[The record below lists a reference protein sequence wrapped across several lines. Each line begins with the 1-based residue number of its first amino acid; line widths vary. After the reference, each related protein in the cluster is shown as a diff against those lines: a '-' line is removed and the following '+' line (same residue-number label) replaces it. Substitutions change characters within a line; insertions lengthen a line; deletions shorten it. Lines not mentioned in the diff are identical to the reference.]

1 MPPVQGCDEDFWE
14 MSRLTLSERGFAPA
28 LMVSAAIHAAFL
40 PVLISFASGSGPML
54 VQPAGET
61 IIEAFLVSGPIAEA
75 GKSALPVRKRPKTA
89 RLPMVKKTPPP
100 EVQSQAAP
108 VEREDS
114 KPLMEIRP
122 SSEKLGEENDAVALA
137 VPVSLASTA
146 LFPEVGDPS
155 ATHPAGIAAS
165 GRGSGEFSGGKVGD
179 VSKPQGEGMERTLH
193 RESGAWLAENADAV
207 PRYAENARPDY
218 PQLARLRGYQGVVV
232 LLVEVLADGR
242 AGRVEVRRSAGHDIL
257 DRAALEAVRTWKFEP
272 GRREG
277 RAVTMSVE
285 VPVRFVLRGGP
296 ALVRN
301 ENR

>member
-1 MPPVQGCDEDFWE
+1 
-14 MSRLTLSERGFAPA
+14 MSCQTLSERGFAPA
-28 LMVSAAIHAAFL
+28 LLVSAAIHAAFL

-54 VQPAGET
+54 VRPARGT

-155 ATHPAGIAAS
+155 ATHPAGIAVS

-242 AGRVEVRRSAGHDIL
+242 AGRVEIRRSAGHDIL

>member
-1 MPPVQGCDEDFWE
+1 MHCCWEDFRE
-14 MSRLTLSERGFAPA
+14 MSCQTLSERGFAPA
-28 LMVSAAIHAAFL
+28 LLVSAAIHAAFL
-40 PVLISFASGSGPML
+40 PVLISFASGSGPMPG
-54 VQPAGET
+54 QSARET

-155 ATHPAGIAAS
+155 ATHPAGIAVS

-242 AGRVEVRRSAGHDIL
+242 AGRVEIRRSAGHDIL

>member
-1 MPPVQGCDEDFWE
+1 

-75 GKSALPVRKRPKTA
+75 GKPALPVRKRREAAGPPAVAKA
-89 RLPMVKKTPPP
+89 PPP
-100 EVQSQAAP
+100 KVQPQAEP
-108 VEREDS
+108 VEKEDS
-114 KPLMEIRP
+114 KPLTDIRP
-122 SSEKLGEENDAVALA
+122 SSEKLGEGNDAVALPT
-137 VPVSLASTA
+137 PVSLASTV
-146 LFPEVGDPS
+146 LFPGGGGSSGNDPK
-155 ATHPAGIAAS
+155 GVAAS
-165 GRGSGEFSGGKVGD
+165 GRGSGEFSGGNGREFAET
-179 VSKPQGEGMERTLH
+179 Q
-193 RESGAWLAENADAV
+193 ESGMGRTSHEDSGARLAENADAV
-207 PRYAENARPDY
+207 PRYADNARPDY

-242 AGRVEVRRSAGHDIL
+242 AGRVKVRRSAGHDIL

-277 RAVTMSVE
+277 RTVTMSVE
-285 VPVRFVLRGGP
+285 VPVRFVLQGRA

>member
-1 MPPVQGCDEDFWE
+1 
-14 MSRLTLSERGFAPA
+14 MSCQTLSERGFAPA
-28 LMVSAAIHAAFL
+28 LLVSAAIHAAFL
-40 PVLISFASGSGPML
+40 PVLISFASGSGPMPG
-54 VQPAGET
+54 QSARET

-155 ATHPAGIAAS
+155 ATHPAGIAVS

-242 AGRVEVRRSAGHDIL
+242 AGRVEIRRSAGHDIL

-272 GRREG
+272 GSREG

>member
-1 MPPVQGCDEDFWE
+1 
-14 MSRLTLSERGFAPA
+14 MSRLTLSERGFVPA

-61 IIEAFLVSGPIAEA
+61 VIEAFLVSDPIAEA
-75 GKSALPVRKRPKTA
+75 GKSAVPVRKRREAAAPPAVAKA
-89 RLPMVKKTPPP
+89 PPP
-100 EVQSQAAP
+100 EVRRQAAG
-108 VEREDS
+108 VEKEDS
-114 KPLMEIRP
+114 KPLEEIRP
-122 SSEKLGEENDAVALA
+122 SSEKPGEGDDAVALPA
-137 VPVSLASTA
+137 PVSLASTV
-146 LFPEVGDPS
+146 LFPGVGDPS
-155 ATHPAGIAAS
+155 GTHPARIAPS

-179 VSKPQGEGMERTLH
+179 ASEPQEEGMGRALRGEG
-193 RESGAWLAENADAV
+193 GAWLAENTDAV
-207 PRYAENARPDY
+207 PRYADNARPDY

-242 AGRVEVRRSAGHDIL
+242 AGRVEIRSSAGHDIL

-301 ENR
+301 DNR

>member
-1 MPPVQGCDEDFWE
+1 

-54 VQPAGET
+54 IQPAGET

-75 GKSALPVRKRPKTA
+75 GKPAVPVRKRHEAAGPPAVAKA
-89 RLPMVKKTPPP
+89 PPP
-100 EVQSQAAP
+100 KVQPQAEP
-108 VEREDS
+108 VEKEDS
-114 KPLMEIRP
+114 KPLTDIRP
-122 SSEKLGEENDAVALA
+122 SSEKPGEGDTAIALPA
-137 VPVSLASTA
+137 PVSLASTV
-146 LFPEVGDPS
+146 LFPGVGDPS
-155 ATHPAGIAAS
+155 ATHLAGITAS
-165 GRGSGEFSGGKVGD
+165 VQGSGEFSGGNGRD
-179 VSKPQGEGMERTLH
+179 ASEPQGEGMGRTLH
-193 RESGAWLAENADAV
+193 GGSSARLAENADAV

-242 AGRVEVRRSAGHDIL
+242 AGWVEIRRSAGHDIL

-301 ENR
+301 DNR

>member
-155 ATHPAGIAAS
+155 ATHPAGIAVS

-242 AGRVEVRRSAGHDIL
+242 AGRVEIRRSAGHDIL

>member
-75 GKSALPVRKRPKTA
+75 GKPALPVRKRREAAGPPA
-89 RLPMVKKTPPP
+89 VVKAPPP
-100 EVQSQAAP
+100 KVQPQAAP
-108 VEREDS
+108 VEKEDGR
-114 KPLMEIRP
+114 PLTDIRP
-122 SSEKLGEENDAVALA
+122 SSEKPGEGDNPVALRA
-137 VPVSLASTA
+137 PVSLASTV
-146 LFPEVGDPS
+146 LFPGVGDPS
-155 ATHPAGIAAS
+155 GNDPAGITAS
-165 GRGSGEFSGGKVGD
+165 GRVSGEFSVGNGRD
-179 VSKPQGEGMERTLH
+179 SSEPQGEGVGRIFHGEG
-193 RESGAWLAENADAV
+193 GAWLAENADAV

-301 ENR
+301 DNR

>member
-1 MPPVQGCDEDFWE
+1 MQGCDEDFWG
-14 MSRLTLSERGFAPA
+14 MSRLNLSERGFAPA

-54 VQPAGET
+54 VRPARGT

-75 GKSALPVRKRPKTA
+75 GKPAVPVRKRREAAGPPAVVKAPPPKVQPQA
-89 RLPMVKKTPPP
+89 EPVVKK
-100 EVQSQAAP
+100 
-108 VEREDS
+108 EDS
-114 KPLMEIRP
+114 RPLKDIRP
-122 SSEKLGEENDAVALA
+122 SSEKPGEGDTTIALPA
-137 VPVSLASTA
+137 PVSLASTV
-146 LFPEVGDPS
+146 LFPGVGDPS
-155 ATHPAGIAAS
+155 GTHPAGITAS
-165 GRGSGEFSGGKVGD
+165 GRGSGEFSGGNGRD
-179 VSKPQGEGMERTLH
+179 ASEPQGEGMGRTLH
-193 RESGAWLAENADAV
+193 GKSSARLAETADAV

-242 AGRVEVRRSAGHDIL
+242 AGRVEIRSSAGHDIL

-285 VPVRFVLRGGP
+285 VPVRFVLRGGTE
-296 ALVRN
+296 LVRN

>member
-1 MPPVQGCDEDFWE
+1 
-14 MSRLTLSERGFAPA
+14 MSCQTLSERGFAPA
-28 LMVSAAIHAAFL
+28 LLVSAAIHAAFL
-40 PVLISFASGSGPML
+40 PVLISFASGSGPMPG
-54 VQPAGET
+54 QSARET

-155 ATHPAGIAAS
+155 ATHPAGIAVS

-242 AGRVEVRRSAGHDIL
+242 AGRVEIRRSAGHDIL

>member
-75 GKSALPVRKRPKTA
+75 GKPALPVRKRREAAVPPAVAKA
-89 RLPMVKKTPPP
+89 PPP
-100 EVQSQAAP
+100 KVQPQAAP
-108 VEREDS
+108 VEKEEI
-114 KPLMEIRP
+114 KPLTDIRP
-122 SSEKLGEENDAVALA
+122 SSEKHGEGDTPVALPA
-137 VPVSLASTA
+137 PVSLASTA

-155 ATHPAGIAAS
+155 ATHPAGIAVS

-242 AGRVEVRRSAGHDIL
+242 AGRVEIRRSAGHDIL